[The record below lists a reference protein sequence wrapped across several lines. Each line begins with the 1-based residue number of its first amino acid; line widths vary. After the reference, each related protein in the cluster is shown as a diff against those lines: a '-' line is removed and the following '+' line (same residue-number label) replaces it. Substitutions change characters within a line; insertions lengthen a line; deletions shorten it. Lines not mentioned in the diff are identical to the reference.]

1 MKETIEFAKLSG
13 SGNDFIC
20 IDNRDGSFDQI
31 ISSSDVSGHFTRE
44 MCHRG
49 TGVGADGLIFASR
62 PELEGVAEIEAR
74 FFEADGS
81 ETDLCG
87 NGVGCF
93 VHWVTAANMVTP
105 GETKILTPA
114 GIVRGQDS
122 DGDYVRVCIPSPTDM
137 RWDLEL
143 SAAGAQ
149 LGCDFVITGIP
160 HVVTY
165 VDDIRKADVQ
175 RLGPALRHHEQFA
188 PRGANANFVQVL
200 EPGRLALRTFE
211 FGVEDET
218 LACGTGSAAAA
229 ILTALRHHW
238 DDEYLRGEKPVL
250 IHTRGGDT
258 LRVYFQAHEDGS
270 VSDVCLETVV
280 RFVYVGR
287 VHPDLAARAC
297 AIRKLSAE
305 GA

>member
-1 MKETIEFAKLSG
+1 MKEPIEFAKLSG

-20 IDNRDGSFDQI
+20 IDNRDGGFDEI
-31 ISSSDVSGHFTRE
+31 VSSPDSAAHFARG

-49 TGVGADGLIFASR
+49 TGVGADGLIFASQ
-62 PELEGVAEIEAR
+62 PELKDVAEIEAR

-93 VHWVTAANMVTP
+93 VHWVAVEKMVTP
-105 GETKILTPA
+105 GETTILTPA
-114 GIVRGQDS
+114 GIVRGMNS
-122 DGDYVRVCIPSPTDM
+122 DGDYVRVCIPTPTDM
-137 RWDLEL
+137 RWDLDL
-143 SAAGAQ
+143 KACGAKIN
-149 LGCDFVITGIP
+149 CDFVVTGIP

-165 VDDIRKADVQ
+165 VDDVREADVE
-175 RLGPALRHHEQFA
+175 RLGPALRRHEQFA

-229 ILTALRHHW
+229 IMTALRNNW
-238 DDEYLRGEKPVL
+238 PGEYLRGERPVL

-258 LRVYFQAHEDGS
+258 LRVHFHAHEDGS

-280 RFVYVGR
+280 RFVYIGR

-297 AIRKLSAE
+297 ATLKLSAE

>member
-1 MKETIEFAKLSG
+1 MKDIIEFAKLSG

-20 IDNRDGSFDQI
+20 IDNRDGSFAEI
-31 ISSSDVSGHFTRE
+31 ISSPDAAGHFARE

-93 VHWVTAANMVTP
+93 VHWVTVERMVTP

-114 GIVRGQDS
+114 GIVRGMDS

-137 RWDLEL
+137 QWDLEL
-143 SAAGAQ
+143 SAAGAK
-149 LGCDFVITGIP
+149 LNCDFAITGIP

-165 VDDIRKADVQ
+165 VDDVRETDVQ
-175 RLGPALRHHEQFA
+175 RLGPALRHHKQFA

-211 FGVEDET
+211 FGVEAET

-229 ILTALRHHW
+229 ILAALRHGW
-238 DDEYLRGEKPVL
+238 DGAYLNGEKPIL

-258 LRVYFQAHEDGS
+258 LRVYFHAHEDGS
-270 VSDVCLETVV
+270 VTDVCLETVV

-297 AIRKLSAE
+297 AMLKLSAE